1 MELRLGTTVENGH
14 NSGNVKCLLDDKYGS
29 VANTGCVSNLETGT
43 SSVQWVQL
51 SAEQLVV
58 TAAVGFQVCL
68 GQLGGISARRVS
80 SRGDNT
86 LHSGQPLSTMS
97 IAQFKDDATL
107 NHSLVSTRYANM
119 SLLLHINTD

>member
-68 GQLGGISARRVS
+68 GQLGGISAGRVS

-86 LHSGQPLSTMS
+86 LHSGPLSTMS
-97 IAQFKDDATL
+97 IAQFKMTQL
-107 NHSLVSTRYANM
+107 
-119 SLLLHINTD
+119 

>member
-58 TAAVGFQVCL
+58 TAAMGFQVCVWANWMAF
-68 GQLGGISARRVS
+68 QRGGYHHVEITYSTAGSLSA
-80 SRGDNT
+80 
-86 LHSGQPLSTMS
+86 MS
-97 IAQFKDDATL
+97 IAQFKDDTTL
-107 NHSLVSTRYANM
+107 SHSLVSTRYANM